1 VNFKGETYVRNPC
14 AIYRDL
20 FGPDKGADAFFAV
33 RDGKEVGFALVTWHF
48 SLHQTIKR
56 RLNVHLLYV
65 DPRHHRRRVE
75 LKLMEHLEGFAVS
88 FGATALIVSAHLQNE
103 PAHQTYLAMGFKRRM
118 IDGAHFQKML
128 LSAAH

>member
-1 VNFKGETYVRNPC
+1 MNFKGETYVRNPC

-33 RDGKEVGFALVTWHF
+33 RDGKEVGFTLVTWHF

-65 DPRHHRRRVE
+65 DPRHRRRRVG

-128 LSAAH
+128 LYAAH

>member
-1 VNFKGETYVRNPC
+1 MNFKGETYVRNPY

-65 DPRHHRRRVE
+65 DPRNRRRRVG
-75 LKLMEHLEGFAVS
+75 LKLMEHLEGFAVALGQPHLS
-88 FGATALIVSAHLQNE
+88 SRLICKTNLNTRPILQWDLNGA
-103 PAHQTYLAMGFKRRM
+103 
-118 IDGAHFQKML
+118 
-128 LSAAH
+128 